1 MERDYAL
8 VNDTLVHIRD
18 YHKSNGKFNGKS
30 NGECCCVE
38 YGHKLIPI
46 QGKNKWYY
54 RHLVSKDILQHK
66 KDICKKEWTQYGL
79 PSFVF
84 QFDYISRENVN
95 FLLENNPSFI
105 WMIYIE
111 NDVRVK
117 KNNKHTYLEFINNHW
132 KYESFINC
140 PFIYL
145 QIKNKIYCICPALVK
160 SHMIDVVEP
169 ISKYYFVRL
178 LKKGIQLDYEP
189 IPQSTLYIK
198 QQGAGNGKTF
208 GIIQM
213 LQHPAF
219 LHYKRFVFVSKQHSA
234 RAIIHAEFLGQFN
247 AGLLRITNVVDK
259 EMNKKYIIHYRN
271 HLGEDCSLIIAT
283 IDSFMYSIGN
293 KDNKNT
299 VDYFESIVKSIIDDS
314 FINCDASGVIQFT
327 DVKPKLNRETMLFID
342 ETQDL
347 SPFYADAI
355 LKLMDEKY
363 VDAYIVGDKLQ
374 SLVNERN
381 AFTRFIE
388 CDFPNKLMDIP
399 ANICRRFSHPKLIEF
414 VNYMVPFEKHGL
426 IPITPFSEKNDREI
440 ALGFICDTSVS
451 KESNENNDL
460 IELIMKEYNR
470 EVSTY
475 HYVPENFL
483 IVTPFVSVNPLVSE
497 LDMAINEYWKH
508 KMEDSEYILQ
518 LNKNKNEY
526 KNEYWISK
534 LKERNKERNN
544 KKEEKEIENEKETEE
559 KEETDEEYIRYSIFH
574 KSEEGTTISLD
585 ESNHATRIVSIHSSK
600 GDGREVVFVVG
611 LKESSLKIYAGHV
624 DSLIYDSLLHV
635 AITRM
640 KKSMY
645 VVYNPKDEIGRR
657 IQTYRQLNDD
667 FFDCEGIYDFKIKPE
682 LSLNSLLQF
691 DKKVFVNLY
700 DHIPCDMVGEFGC
713 EKDNSFFNIRYYAML
728 MKSCLSFLKYGSDIV
743 KQQLYVRIMKS
754 CKSSLVICDN
764 WRKYNLLLN
773 QVTPRFIDGKYEK
786 EMDCI
791 PLVKLKGILD
801 LQYFSVLYD
810 TIQHIQQKLLEH
822 RFDLCPFELVVL
834 YYMEQVYN
842 QGENTEITMNELY
855 NIVDIFSKS
864 FSGFSKGHG
873 RCLCRKCFGECSSSK
888 KNILTFFHN
897 DLMLID
903 NWCKDIQ
910 EEYKG
915 IQWNINH
922 TVMMKV
928 GSDIKLSTKCSLIGY
943 TENSVVICYVKPW
956 MNELDMKIRSLLDS
970 FIVFNVSDENEKN
983 KIKYSGKSIV
993 CKFISLSGVV
1003 TIVWNNLAEVM
1014 SEIVGRILRESLVS
1028 YYLFQSK
1035 PIYPFYKYCVENEKD
1050 IMNEYRKFGDK
1061 NAEYISK
1068 FIEKECIECIELIE
1082 EMNEDIKEKDFME
1095 KLEKCL
1101 MKEIMP

>member
-1 MERDYAL
+1 MQREYAVVNNDL
-8 VNDTLVHIRD
+8 VNIRD
-18 YHKSNGKFNGKS
+18 YHKSNG
-30 NGECCCVE
+30 ECLCVE
-38 YGHKLIPI
+38 YGHKLTPVR
-46 QGKNKWYY
+46 GKNKWYY
-54 RHLVSKDILQHK
+54 RHLFSKDILNHK
-66 KDICKKEWTQYGL
+66 QDICKNEWNNYQL
-79 PSFVF
+79 PSLKF
-84 QFDYISRENVN
+84 QFDYISREEVKEIIKDDKNINWV
-95 FLLENNPSFI
+95 
-105 WMIYIE
+105 IYVE
-111 NDVRVK
+111 NDIRVK
-117 KNNKHTYLEFINNHW
+117 KNNKHTYLEFINNYW
-132 KYESFINC
+132 KYESFIDC
-140 PFIYL
+140 SFIYL
-145 QIKNKIYCICPALVK
+145 QIKNKIYCICPSLVK

-178 LKKGIQLDYEP
+178 LKKGVVLDYEH

-219 LHYKRFVFVSKQHSA
+219 SHYKRFVFVSKQHSA
-234 RAIIHAEFLGQFN
+234 RAIIHAEFIGQFN

-259 EMNKKYIIHYRN
+259 ELNKKYIIHYKN
-271 HLGEDCSLIIAT
+271 QLGEECSLIIAT

-293 KDNKNT
+293 KENKNT

-355 LKLMDEKY
+355 LKLMNEKY

-399 ANICRRFSHPKLIEF
+399 ANICRRFSHPKLVDF

-426 IPITPFSEKNDREI
+426 IPIKPFAEKNDREI

-451 KESNENNDL
+451 KETNENNDL
-460 IELIMKEYNR
+460 IELIMKEYDR

-483 IVTPFVSVNPLVSE
+483 VVTPFVSTNPLVSE
-497 LDMAINEYWKH
+497 LDMAINEYWKN
-508 KMEDSEYILQ
+508 KMEDPVYISQ
-518 LNKNKNEY
+518 IINKNE
-526 KNEYWISK
+526 NEFWISK
-534 LKERNKERNN
+534 LSEKVNN
-544 KKEEKEIENEKETEE
+544 SEKMEKSEKVNDSEKMEKSEKVNDSEKMEKSEKE
-559 KEETDEEYIRYSIFH
+559 DEEYIRYSIFH

-645 VVYNPKDEIGRR
+645 IIYNPKDEIGRR
-657 IQTYRQLNDD
+657 IQKYRQLNDD
-667 FFDCEGIYDFKIKPE
+667 LMNSEGLYDFKIKPE

-691 DKKVFVNLY
+691 DKNIFAQFVNN
-700 DHIPCDMVGEFGC
+700 ISCEMIGEFGC
-713 EKDNSFFNIRYYAML
+713 EKDNSFFNIRYYCML
-728 MKSCLSFLKYGSDIV
+728 MKSCLSLLKYGDEIV

-773 QVTPRFIDGKYEK
+773 QVTPRFVDGKYEK

-791 PLVKLKGILD
+791 PLVKLKGIVD
-801 LQYFSVLYD
+801 LQYFSILYD
-810 TIQHIQQKLLEH
+810 TIQHIQHKLLEH

-855 NIVDIFSKS
+855 NIVDTFSKS
-864 FSGFSKGHG
+864 FSEFSKGHG
-873 RCLCRKCFGECSSSK
+873 RCLCRKCFGECSK
-888 KNILTFFHN
+888 KNVLSFFHN

-903 NWCKDIQ
+903 SLCEEIQ
-910 EEYKG
+910 KEYIG

-922 TVMMKV
+922 SVMMNY
-928 GSDIKLSTKCSLIGY
+928 GLTETGFKLSTKCSLIGY

-956 MNELDMKIRSLLDS
+956 FNELDMKIRSLLDS

-983 KIKYSGKSIV
+983 KIKYFGKSIV

-1003 TIVWNNLAEVM
+1003 TIVWNDLHEVM
-1014 SEIVGRILRESLVS
+1014 GEMVGQILRESLVN

-1035 PIYPFYKYCVENEKD
+1035 SIYPFYKYCVENGKD
-1050 IMNEYRKFGDK
+1050 VLLEYRKFGDK
-1061 NAEYISK
+1061 NAGY
-1068 FIEKECIECIELIE
+1068 IEKFLKEYDVVDEK
-1082 EMNEDIKEKDFME
+1082 MNEIYFMKSLNNVL
-1095 KLEKCL
+1095 KLCYS
-1101 MKEIMP
+1101 

>member
-1 MERDYAL
+1 MQREYAL
-8 VNDTLVHIRD
+8 VNGDVINIRD
-18 YHKSNGKFNGKS
+18 YHKSNG
-30 NGECCCVE
+30 ECSCVE
-38 YGHKLIPI
+38 YGHKLTPVR
-46 QGKNKWYY
+46 GKNKWYY
-54 RHLVSKDILQHK
+54 RHILSKDILQHK
-66 KDICKKEWTQYGL
+66 QDICKQEWTMYGIPFL
-79 PSFVF
+79 VF
-84 QFDYISRENVN
+84 QMNYISREHVDQKN
-95 FLLENNPSFI
+95 I
-105 WMIYIE
+105 WVIYVE

-117 KNNKHTYLEFINNHW
+117 KNNKHTYLEFLTNYW
-132 KYESFINC
+132 KYESFIDC

-178 LKKGIQLDYEP
+178 LKKGVVLDYEP

-247 AGLLRITNVVDK
+247 AGLLRITNVVDR
-259 EMNKKYIIHYRN
+259 EMNKKYIIHYTN
-271 HLGEDCSLIIAT
+271 HLGEECSLIIAT

-355 LKLMDEKY
+355 LKLMEEKY

-388 CDFPNKLMDIP
+388 CDFPNKIMDIP
-399 ANICRRFSHPKLIEF
+399 ANVCRRFSHPKLVEF

-426 IPITPFSEKNDREI
+426 ISITPFASNDDREI
-440 ALGFICDTSVS
+440 ALGFITDNSKS
-451 KESNENNDL
+451 KETNENKDL
-460 IELIMKEYNR
+460 IELIMKEYDR

-508 KMEDSEYILQ
+508 KMEDSEYIKHIHKD
-518 LNKNKNEY
+518 NKY
-526 KNEYWISK
+526 DYWIKK
-534 LKERNKERNN
+534 LSEQSH
-544 KKEEKEIENEKETEE
+544 IS
-559 KEETDEEYIRYSIFH
+559 DEQEYIRYSIFH

-645 VVYNPKDEIGRR
+645 VVYNPQDEIGKR
-657 IQTYRQLNDD
+657 IQKYRQLNDD
-667 FFDCEGIYDFKIKPE
+667 LCVNDIISYEFKIKPE
-682 LSLNSLLQF
+682 VSLNSLLQF
-691 DKKVFVNLY
+691 DKNGLSKLIENV
-700 DHIPCDMVGEFGC
+700 PCEMVSEFGC
-713 EKDNSFFNIRYYAML
+713 EKDNSFFNIRYYCML
-728 MKSCLSFLKYGSDIV
+728 MKACLSFLKYGDDEGMNGIV
-743 KQQLYVRIMKS
+743 KQQLYVRIMKC
-754 CKSSLVICDN
+754 CKSTLVICDN

-773 QVTPRFIDGKYEK
+773 QVTPRFVDGKYEK

-791 PLVKLKGILD
+791 PIVKLKGILD

-810 TIQHIQQKLLEH
+810 TIEHIQRKLLEN

-842 QGENTEITMNELY
+842 QGENTDITMNELY
-855 NIVDIFSKS
+855 NIIDTFAKS

-873 RCLCRKCFGECSSSK
+873 RCLCRKCFGECSK
-888 KNILTFFHN
+888 KNVLTHFHS
-897 DLMLID
+897 DLID
-903 NWCKDIQ
+903 IDSWCSEIEK
-910 EEYKG
+910 EYKG
-915 IQWNINH
+915 IQWNIHH
-922 TVMMKV
+922 TVMMQM
-928 GSDIKLSTKCSLIGY
+928 GSFKISTKCPLIGY
-943 TENSVVICYVKPW
+943 TSDSVVICYIKPW
-956 MNELDMKIRSLLDS
+956 FNESEIKLRSVLDS
-970 FIVFNVSDENEKN
+970 FIVFHVSDENEKN
-983 KIKYSGKSIV
+983 KIKYSGKKII

-1003 TIVWNNLAEVM
+1003 TIRWNDLGEVVG
-1014 SEIVGRILRESLVS
+1014 EIMRESLLN

-1035 PIYPFYKYCVENEKD
+1035 PVYSFYKYCVENGKD
-1050 IMNEYRKFGDK
+1050 VMNEYRKFGDK
-1061 NAEYISK
+1061 NAGY
-1068 FIEKECIECIELIE
+1068 IEKILKESSG
-1082 EMNEDIKEKDFME
+1082 EMNEDEFRNKLLIKFINISYNE
-1095 KLEKCL
+1095 
-1101 MKEIMP
+1101 

>member
-1 MERDYAL
+1 MQREYAL
-8 VNDTLVHIRD
+8 VNGDVINIRD
-18 YHKSNGKFNGKS
+18 YHKSNG
-30 NGECCCVE
+30 ECLCVE
-38 YGHKLIPI
+38 YGHKLTPVR
-46 QGKNKWYY
+46 GKNKWYY
-54 RHLVSKDILQHK
+54 RHVLSKDIIQHK
-66 KDICKKEWTQYGL
+66 QDICKQEWNMYGI
-79 PSFVF
+79 PSLRI
-84 QFDYISRENVN
+84 QMSYIAREHVDPKN
-95 FLLENNPSFI
+95 I
-105 WMIYIE
+105 WVIYVE

-117 KNNKHTYLEFINNHW
+117 KNNKNIYLEFITNYW
-132 KYESFINC
+132 KYESFMNC
-140 PFIYL
+140 SFIYL
-145 QIKNKIYCICPALVK
+145 QIKNKIYCICPSLVK

-178 LKKGIQLDYEP
+178 LKKGVVLDYEP

-247 AGLLRITNVVDK
+247 AGLLRITNVIDR
-259 EMNKKYIIHYRN
+259 EMNKKYIIHYTN
-271 HLGEDCSLIIAT
+271 HLGEECSLIIAT

-355 LKLMDEKY
+355 LKLMEEKY

-388 CDFPNKLMDIP
+388 CDFPNKIMDIP
-399 ANICRRFSHPKLIEF
+399 ANVCRRFSHPKLVDF

-426 IPITPFSEKNDREI
+426 ISITPFDSKDDREI
-440 ALGFICDTSVS
+440 ALGFITDHSKS
-451 KESNENNDL
+451 KETNENNDL
-460 IELIMKEYNR
+460 IEMIMKEYDR

-508 KMEDSEYILQ
+508 KMEDSDYIS
-518 LNKNKNEY
+518 KIKS
-526 KNEYWISK
+526 EYWIEKISK
-534 LKERNKERNN
+534 KND
-544 KKEEKEIENEKETEE
+544 IS
-559 KEETDEEYIRYSIFH
+559 EETDNEEEYIRYSIFH

-645 VVYNPKDEIGRR
+645 VVYNPQDEIGRR
-657 IQTYRQLNDD
+657 IQKYRQLNDLCD
-667 FFDCEGIYDFKIKPE
+667 TKDSKSYEFKIKPE
-682 LSLNSLLQF
+682 VSLNSLLQF
-691 DKKVFVNLY
+691 DKKIFSELSQKV
-700 DHIPCDMVGEFGC
+700 PCEMVGEFGC
-713 EKDNSFFNIRYYAML
+713 EKDNSYFNIRYYGML
-728 MKSCLSFLKYGSDIV
+728 MKTCLSFLKNGDSEGTNGIV

-754 CKSSLVICDN
+754 CKSTLVICDN

-773 QVTPRFIDGKYEK
+773 QVTPRFVDGKYEK

-791 PLVKLKGILD
+791 PIVKLKGILD

-855 NIVDIFSKS
+855 NIIDTFSKS

-873 RCLCRKCFGECSSSK
+873 RCLCRKCFNECSK
-888 KNILTFFHN
+888 KNVLTHFYS
-897 DLMLID
+897 DLMEID
-903 NWCKDIQ
+903 TICGRVQ
-910 EEYKG
+910 EEYLG
-915 IQWNINH
+915 IQWNIHH
-922 TVMMKV
+922 TVMMQM
-928 GSDIKLSTKCSLIGY
+928 GSFKLATKCPLIGY
-943 TENSVVICYVKPW
+943 TADSVVICYVKPW
-956 MNELDMKIRSLLDS
+956 FNESEMKLRSILDS
-970 FIVFNVSDENEKN
+970 FIVQHVSDENEKN
-983 KIKYSGKSIV
+983 KTKYFGKSVI

-1003 TIVWNNLAEVM
+1003 TIRWNEL
-1014 SEIVGRILRESLVS
+1014 SEMVSVIMRESLLN

-1035 PIYPFYKYCVENEKD
+1035 PVYSFYNYCIENGLD
-1050 IMNEYRKFGDK
+1050 VINEYRKFGDK
-1061 NAEYISK
+1061 NAGY
-1068 FIEKECIECIELIE
+1068 IEKCLRECIGEMKE
-1082 EMNEDIKEKDFME
+1082 EEFME
-1095 KLEKCL
+1095 KLSYEL
-1101 MKEIMP
+1101 VI

>member
-1 MERDYAL
+1 MLREYAVVNNDL
-8 VNDTLVHIRD
+8 VNVRD
-18 YHKSNGKFNGKS
+18 YHKY
-30 NGECCCVE
+30 NGECLCVE
-38 YGHKLIPI
+38 YGHKLTPVR
-46 QGKNKWYY
+46 GKNKWYF
-54 RHLVSKDILQHK
+54 RHLFSKDNLIHK
-66 KDICKKEWTQYGL
+66 KDIYKNEWNNYGL
-79 PSFVF
+79 PYLKF
-84 QFDYISRENVN
+84 QFDYISREEVEAIEDNKK
-95 FLLENNPSFI
+95 NNI
-105 WMIYIE
+105 TWVIYIE

-117 KNNKHTYLEFINNHW
+117 KNNKHTYLEFITNHW
-132 KYESFINC
+132 KYESFMNC

-178 LKKGIQLDYEP
+178 LKKGVVLDYEH

-234 RAIIHAEFLGQFN
+234 RAIIHAEFIGQFN
-247 AGLLRITNVVDK
+247 AGLLKITNVDDK
-259 EMNKKYIIHYRN
+259 EMNKKYIIHYTN
-271 HLGEDCSLIIAT
+271 QLGEDCSLIIAT

-293 KDNKNT
+293 KENKNT

-327 DVKPKLNRETMLFID
+327 NVKPKLNRETMLFID

-355 LKLMDEKY
+355 LKLMNEKY

-388 CDFPNKLMDIP
+388 CEFSNKIMDVP
-399 ANICRRFSHPKLIEF
+399 ANICRRFSHSKLVEF

-426 IPITPFSEKNDREI
+426 IPIKPFAENNDREI

-451 KESNENNDL
+451 KETNENNDL
-460 IELIMKEYNR
+460 IELIMKEYDR

-483 IVTPFVSVNPLVSE
+483 VVTPFVSTNPLVSE
-497 LDMAINEYWKH
+497 LDMAINEYWKN
-508 KMEDSEYILQ
+508 KMEDENYIQ
-518 LNKNKNEY
+518 FIRQNKND
-526 KNEYWISK
+526 YWISK
-534 LKERNKERNN
+534 LDERK
-544 KKEEKEIENEKETEE
+544 EKEDDE
-559 KEETDEEYIRYSIFH
+559 EEYIRYSVFH

-645 VVYNPKDEIGRR
+645 IVYNPRDEIGRR
-657 IQTYRQLNDD
+657 IQKYRQLNQDNLMNS
-667 FFDCEGIYDFKIKPE
+667 EGLYDFKIKPE
-682 LSLNSLLQF
+682 VSLNSLLQF
-691 DKKVFVNLY
+691 DKNNFAEFVNN
-700 DHIPCDMVGEFGC
+700 IPYNLCEMVGEFGC
-713 EKDNSFFNIRYYAML
+713 EKDNSFFNIRYYGML
-728 MKSCLSFLKYGSDIV
+728 MKSCLSLLKYGDDIV

-791 PLVKLKGILD
+791 PLVKLKGIVD
-801 LQYFSVLYD
+801 LQYFSILYD

-855 NIVDIFSKS
+855 NIVDTFSKS

-873 RCLCRKCFGECSSSK
+873 RCLCRKCFVECSK
-888 KNILTFFHN
+888 KNVLTFFHN

-903 NWCKDIQ
+903 GWCEEIQ
-910 EEYKG
+910 KEYVG

-922 TVMMKV
+922 TVMMSC
-928 GSDIKLSTKCSLIGY
+928 GNDIKLSTKCSLIGY
-943 TENSVVICYVKPW
+943 TENTVVICYVKPW
-956 MNELDMKIRSLLDS
+956 FNDLDMKIRSLLDS
-970 FIVFNVSDENEKN
+970 FIVFNVSNENEKN
-983 KIKYSGKSIV
+983 KLKYFGKSIV

-1003 TIVWNNLAEVM
+1003 TIKWNNIGEVLGEM
-1014 SEIVGRILRESLVS
+1014 VGQLLRESLVN
-1028 YYLFQSK
+1028 YYMFQSK
-1035 PIYPFYKYCVENEKD
+1035 CIYPFYKYCVDNEKN
-1050 IMNEYRKFGDK
+1050 ILAEYRKFGDK
-1061 NAEYISK
+1061 NAGYIETRLK
-1068 FIEKECIECIELIE
+1068 DIINENEK
-1082 EMNEDIKEKDFME
+1082 MNEMDFME

-1101 MKEIMP
+1101 KREIIF